1 MTALKHVLAATKT
14 LTPARLEQFCR
25 RFLGMTQPQYAQGL
39 NDEFLLLAFVLEWL
53 NHLGLLSDA
62 DQEVIIST
70 YRMDLC
76 KFPYVSEQEPKT
88 HRSMVALTISDGRY
102 VSLTG
107 AAKTFLDV
115 QTGDKLEELPRPPL
129 TLIICNVAELFIRKK
144 EYIAALESEHE
155 HPSTAGINPINPTT
169 DG

>member
-62 DQEVIIST
+62 DQDELIRFLQEISP
-70 YRMDLC
+70 C
-76 KFPYVSEQEPKT
+76 F
-88 HRSMVALTISDGRY
+88 
-102 VSLTG
+102 
-107 AAKTFLDV
+107 
-115 QTGDKLEELPRPPL
+115 
-129 TLIICNVAELFIRKK
+129 
-144 EYIAALESEHE
+144 
-155 HPSTAGINPINPTT
+155 
-169 DG
+169 